1 MMFQEIWNG
10 LFIITAL
17 VLVGFLAWGF
27 IMLLTPLA
35 DGLDK
40 LVGVLDRFRRVIF
53 DSQMD
58 SIQVKKSGRIFD
70 LDVEIARAK
79 FEYDQQKAFLDL
91 ELLQAQTDITVVERT
106 NQLRASEQY
115 GQLMLKSH
123 REQMAKGVDY
133 ATSPRNT

>member
-58 SIQVKKSGRIFD
+58 SIQVKKSGQLLD

-79 FEYDQQKAFLDL
+79 FEYDQQKALIDL
-91 ELLQAQTDITVVERT
+91 ELLQAQIDIMVVERT
-106 NQLRASEQY
+106 SQLEKQY
-115 GQLMLKSH
+115 GQLMIKSH
-123 REQMAKGVDY
+123 REQMAKGVNY
-133 ATSPRNT
+133 ATPPRNT